1 MSVTAMVTSMIL
13 MMISTM
19 APMPSLGE
27 LNPIHWI
34 LAYLGLAIHQLLK
47 MAAQKGPITN
57 SFKRHDILVLLASS
71 ISIPAIL
78 ILCTDT
84 SLAEL
89 LPINY
94 VTAFLA
100 GYQTQSFLRTV
111 SALGVKTPNASE

>member
-1 MSVTAMVTSMIL
+1 MLSVIPLTLPDIPT
-13 MMISTM
+13 
-19 APMPSLGE
+19 
-27 LNPIHWI
+27 LNVLHWV

-47 MAAQKGPITN
+47 MASQRGPLSN

-100 GYQTQSFLRTV
+100 GYQTQSFLRTI